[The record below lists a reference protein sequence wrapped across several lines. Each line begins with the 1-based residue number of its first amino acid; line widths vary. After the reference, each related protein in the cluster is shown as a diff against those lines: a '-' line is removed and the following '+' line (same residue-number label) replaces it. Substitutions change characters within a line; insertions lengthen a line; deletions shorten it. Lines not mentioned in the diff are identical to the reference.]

1 MVSAVS
7 TEGDGKHLAGQ
18 VAIVTGASRG
28 LGLEYALTL
37 ARSGA
42 RVVVQDR
49 DFSQFGEHSAG
60 TGSARSAQ
68 QQLDELGADY
78 RLAEFDASDEG
89 RMRDLADSVVQEFGR
104 VDIAVAN
111 AGGGT
116 GSIGDSRASTLTGAD
131 FEAVFRGNILTAVS
145 LVGAVAPHMK
155 RSRYGRVVLVSSQG
169 GMRANLAGNYA
180 HYGSVKAA
188 IISYMRNLAQ
198 DLGEYSITVNAIAP
212 GYIGTDRLMRQFES
226 VGIDVIED
234 RTALKRIGTVAE
246 CAAAVDFL
254 VSPAAS
260 YVTGAL
266 MTIDG
271 GSVRNGA

>member
-1 MVSAVS
+1 MVEVLKPTGGSNHL
-7 TEGDGKHLAGQ
+7 EGH

-28 LGLEYALTL
+28 LGLEYALQL

-42 RVVVQDR
+42 TVVVQDR
-49 DFSQFGEHSAG
+49 DFSQFGEHSDSHE
-60 TGSARSAQ
+60 SARSARQ
-68 QQLDELGADY
+68 QMDELGVDY

-89 RMRDLADSVVQEFGR
+89 AMRELVDSVADEFGR
-104 VDIAVAN
+104 IDIAVAN

-116 GSIGDSRASTLTGAD
+116 GSIGDSRASSLTGAD
-131 FEAVFRGNILTAVS
+131 FEAVFRGNVLTAVS
-145 LVGAVAPHMK
+145 LVRAVAPHMK
-155 RSRYGRVVLVSSQG
+155 QRRYGRVVLVSSQG
-169 GMRANLAGNYA
+169 GMRANLTGNYA

-212 GYIGTDRLMRQFES
+212 GYIGTDRLMRQFEA
-226 VGIDVIED
+226 VGIDVIEE
-234 RTALKRIGTVAE
+234 RTALKRIGTAAE

-260 YVTGAL
+260 YITGSL
-266 MTIDG
+266 LTIDG

>member
-1 MVSAVS
+1 MTAADTS
-7 TEGDGKHLAGQ
+7 TAPRPLDGQ

-42 RVVVQDR
+42 AVVVQDR
-49 DFSQFGEHSAG
+49 DFSQFAEHSAADSP
-60 TGSARSAQ
+60 TRSAQ
-68 QQLDELGADY
+68 EQLDAIGARY
-78 RLAEFDASDEG
+78 RLAEFDATDEEQMKG
-89 RMRDLADSVVQEFGR
+89 LVDSVVREFGR
-104 VDIAVAN
+104 IDIAVAN

-116 GSIGDSRASTLTGAD
+116 GSIGDSRASSLSGAD
-131 FEAVFRGNILTAVS
+131 FDAVFRGNVLTAVS
-145 LVGAVAPHMK
+145 LVRAVAPHMK
-155 RSRYGRVVLVSSQG
+155 DRRYGRIVLVSSQG
-169 GMRANLAGNYA
+169 GMRANVEGNYA

-188 IISYMRNLAQ
+188 IISYARNLAQ
-198 DLGEYSITVNAIAP
+198 DLGEYSITVNTIAP

-226 VGIDVIED
+226 VGVDVIED
-234 RTALKRIGTVAE
+234 RTALKRIGTPEE

-266 MTIDG
+266 LTIDG

>member
-1 MVSAVS
+1 MDTLVEPAGGSN
-7 TEGDGKHLAGQ
+7 HLAGQ

-28 LGLEYALTL
+28 LGLEYALKL

-42 RVVVQDR
+42 TVVVQDR
-49 DFSQFGEHSAG
+49 DFSQFGEHSESH
-60 TGSARSAQ
+60 GSARSAQ
-68 QQLDELGADY
+68 QQMDELGVEY
-78 RLAEFDASDEG
+78 RMAEFDASDEVA
-89 RMRDLADSVVQEFGR
+89 MSDLVDSVVHEFGR
-104 VDIAVAN
+104 IDIAVAN

-116 GSIGDSRASTLTGAD
+116 GSIGDSRASSLTGAD
-131 FEAVFRGNILTAVS
+131 FEAVFRGNVLTAVS
-145 LVGAVAPHMK
+145 LVRAVAPHMK
-155 RSRYGRVVLVSSQG
+155 QRNYGRVVLVSSQG

-180 HYGSVKAA
+180 HYGSMKAA
-188 IISYMRNLAQ
+188 ITSYMRNLAQ

-226 VGIDVIED
+226 VGIDVIEE
-234 RTALKRIGTVAE
+234 RTALKRIGTAVE

-260 YVTGAL
+260 YITGSL
-266 MTIDG
+266 LTIDG

>member
-1 MVSAVS
+1 MGSVVNS
-7 TEGDGKHLAGQ
+7 EGDSKHLVGH

-28 LGLEYALTL
+28 LGLEYALKL

-42 RVVVQDR
+42 TVVVQDR
-49 DFSQFGEHSAG
+49 DFSTFGEHSG
-60 TGSARSAQ
+60 PGDSARSAQ
-68 QQLDELGADY
+68 QQLDELGVDY
-78 RLAEFDASDEG
+78 RMAEFDATDED
-89 RMRDLADSVVQEFGR
+89 RMRGFVDTVAQEFGR

-116 GSIGDSRASTLTGAD
+116 GSIGDSRASSLSGAD
-131 FEAVFRGNILTAVS
+131 FDAVFRGNVLTAVS
-145 LVGAVAPHMK
+145 LVRAVAPHMK
-155 RSRYGRVVLVSSQG
+155 NRRYGRVVLVSSQG

-180 HYGSVKAA
+180 HYGSMKAA

-226 VGIDVIED
+226 VGIDVIEE
-234 RTALKRIGTVAE
+234 RTALKRIGTAAE

-260 YVTGAL
+260 YVTGSL
-266 MTIDG
+266 VTIDG

>member
-1 MVSAVS
+1 MDSS
-7 TEGDGKHLAGQ
+7 QRTEGHSPHLAGH

-28 LGLEYALTL
+28 LGLEYALKL

-42 RVVVQDR
+42 VVVVQDR
-49 DFSQFGEHSAG
+49 DFSQFGEHAEPSS
-60 TGSARSAQ
+60 TARSAAQ
-68 QQLDELGADY
+68 ELDAIGAEY
-78 RLAEFDASDEG
+78 RVAEFDASDEAQMKVLIG
-89 RMRDLADSVVQEFGR
+89 SVVEEFGKI
-104 VDIAVAN
+104 DIAIAN

-116 GSIGDSRASTLTGAD
+116 GSIASSRASSMTGAD
-131 FEAVFRGNILTAVS
+131 FEAVFRGNVLTAVS

-155 RSRYGRVVLVSSQG
+155 KQQYGRLVLVSSQG
-169 GMRANLAGNYA
+169 GMRANVRGNYA
-180 HYGSVKAA
+180 HYGSMKAA

-226 VGIDVIED
+226 VGIDEIEG
-234 RTALKRIGTVAE
+234 RTALNRIGTADE

-260 YVTGAL
+260 YITGSL

>member
-1 MVSAVS
+1 MDAAL
-7 TEGDGKHLAGQ
+7 TPEGDSKHLAGH

-28 LGLEYALTL
+28 LGLEYALKL

-42 RVVVQDR
+42 TVVVQDR
-49 DFSQFGEHSAG
+49 DFSQFAEHSDSHDA
-60 TGSARSAQ
+60 ARSAQ
-68 QQLDELGADY
+68 QQLDELGANY
-78 RLAEFDASDEG
+78 RLAEFDASDEH
-89 RMRDLADSVVQEFGR
+89 RMRELVDSVVREFGR

-116 GSIGDSRASTLTGAD
+116 GSIGDSRASSLTGAD
-131 FEAVFRGNILTAVS
+131 FEAVFRGNVLTAVS

-155 RSRYGRVVLVSSQG
+155 RQRYGRVVLVSSQG
-169 GMRANLAGNYA
+169 GMRANVAGNYA

-198 DLGEYSITVNAIAP
+198 DLGEYAITVNAVAP

-226 VGIDVIED
+226 VGLDVIEE
-234 RTALKRIGTVAE
+234 RTALKRIGTAAE

-260 YVTGAL
+260 YITGSL
-266 MTIDG
+266 LTIDG

>member
-1 MVSAVS
+1 MSSSQNAGS
-7 TEGDGKHLAGQ
+7 RSPQLAGQ

-42 RVVVQDR
+42 VVVVQDR
-49 DFSQFGEHSAG
+49 DFSQFGEHAAPDSA
-60 TGSARSAQ
+60 ARSAVQ
-68 QQLDELGADY
+68 ELDAIGAEY
-78 RLAEFDASDEG
+78 RIAEFDASDETQ
-89 RMRDLADSVVQEFGR
+89 MKALVDSVVEEFGS

-116 GSIGDSRASTLTGAD
+116 GSIGDSRASSLTGAD
-131 FEAVFRGNILTAVS
+131 FEAVFRGNVLTAVS

-155 RSRYGRVVLVSSQG
+155 ERRYGRLVLVSSQG
-169 GMRANLAGNYA
+169 GMRANIRGNYA
-180 HYGSVKAA
+180 HYGSMKSA

-212 GYIGTDRLMRQFES
+212 GYIGTDRMMRQFES
-226 VGIDVIED
+226 VGIDEIEG
-234 RTALKRIGTVAE
+234 RTALDRIGTAQE
-246 CAAAVDFL
+246 CAASVDFL

-260 YVTGAL
+260 YITGSL
-266 MTIDG
+266 LTIDG